1 MHRCVCA
8 SDKQCMIALSE
19 GLLVLG
25 QLFHSTRV
33 CKLTKISG
41 SQYGVIMSNLHVSD
55 HACCFTS
62 GLCTLQVERTLI
74 YIYNYLY
81 STILLLVHLC
91 VCVSVNVGVFVCRSS
106 SPRSFLKSMC
116 SSECLVVAFLCLHFS
131 THHFMSKSAFKD
143 DSTAWVSQPVNRL
156 AYKA

>member
-1 MHRCVCA
+1 MYRYVCA

-91 VCVSVNVGVFVCRSS
+91 VCVCECGCVCVSVIFSKILPQINVQLRVLGRSLS
-106 SPRSFLKSMC
+106 LSTFFYTSLYEQK
-116 SSECLVVAFLCLHFS
+116 HF
-131 THHFMSKSAFKD
+131 
-143 DSTAWVSQPVNRL
+143 QR
-156 AYKA
+156 

>member
-1 MHRCVCA
+1 MHDR
-8 SDKQCMIALSE
+8 LSE

-25 QLFHSTRV
+25 QLCHSTRV

-62 GLCTLQVERTLI
+62 GLYTLQVERMLN

-81 STILLLVHLC
+81 STNQYYTILLLVHLS
-91 VCVSVNVGVFVCRSS
+91 VCVY
-106 SPRSFLKSMC
+106 M
-116 SSECLVVAFLCLHFS
+116 
-131 THHFMSKSAFKD
+131 
-143 DSTAWVSQPVNRL
+143 
-156 AYKA
+156 